1 MMFRAKE
8 LRSNLYGLVDAWRD
22 GGYSEDWITLT
33 LARYH
38 NRTLAVPKS
47 AIFPNQLGELQLP
60 KVWNFMC
67 RQIFVL
73 TRTYATGAQRFIAIG
88 AMGVNASM
96 HAFIFFGTVCAVPLT
111 ALLLV
116 TSTSSLLL
124 GSDDGDHDAGPF
136 GALGVRGSCVSSG
149 AVPCVLAFWVVV
161 LVVGAGFKWMLV
173 SFAALCN
180 VRRRPTSIDSR
191 PALVPRGL
199 RRVVRKGGGP
209 RPLDRC

>member
-1 MMFRAKE
+1 M
-8 LRSNLYGLVDAWRD
+8 
-22 GGYSEDWITLT
+22 
-33 LARYH
+33 
-38 NRTLAVPKS
+38 
-47 AIFPNQLGELQLP
+47 
-60 KVWNFMC
+60 
-67 RQIFVL
+67 
-73 TRTYATGAQRFIAIG
+73 
-88 AMGVNASM
+88 
-96 HAFIFFGTVCAVPLT
+96 
-111 ALLLV
+111 
-116 TSTSSLLL
+116 SSLLV
-124 GSDDGDHDAGPF
+124 GSHDGDHDAGPF